1 MPVFEFKARWKEE
14 LVCTSPDGAFVLE
27 LSMGT
32 LTAYLPSEQ
41 AFRSNAPT
49 WAADLWPQLRDELA
63 QWCVASNAALV
74 VDHQARIY

>member
-14 LVCTSPDGAFVLE
+14 LVCTGPGGAFVLE
-27 LSMGT
+27 LPMGT

-41 AFRSNAPT
+41 AFRSSAPA
-49 WAADLWPQLRDELA
+49 WATHLWPQLRDELA
-63 QWCVASNAALV
+63 QWCAANNASLV

>member
-32 LTAYLPSEQ
+32 LTAYLPCNLS
-41 AFRSNAPT
+41 
-49 WAADLWPQLRDELA
+49 
-63 QWCVASNAALV
+63 
-74 VDHQARIY
+74 